1 MSCSLMS
8 RNGACKGADG
18 VACKAAASGTLSGPT
33 GSSEAE
39 RVLVAEG
46 QLGSTET
53 RKYSVAGSLIDG
65 ETTKL

>member
-1 MSCSLMS
+1 M
-8 RNGACKGADG
+8 
-18 VACKAAASGTLSGPT
+18 ACKAAASGTLSGPT